1 MHFLILG
8 AVFFFAIL
16 GFIVL
21 FAAVSTY
28 NGLVGLKN
36 QVDRAWANIDV
47 VLKERFDLIP
57 RLISV
62 CEQYVKYERG
72 TLDHV
77 MQARSAYGSAVNVDD
92 KIKAATAVG
101 QTVRGLLALGEAYPN
116 LKSSDQFVEME
127 KTLRD
132 LEKQIADRRE
142 MYNESVTNFNT
153 RCQIFPDVFF
163 AQMLGYK
170 TVALYKVEAF
180 ERETPP
186 MKLDLPA

>member
-1 MHFLILG
+1 
-8 AVFFFAIL
+8 
-16 GFIVL
+16 
-21 FAAVSTY
+21 
-28 NGLVGLKN
+28 
-36 QVDRAWANIDV
+36 
-47 VLKERFDLIP
+47 
-57 RLISV
+57 
-62 CEQYVKYERG
+62 
-72 TLDHV
+72 
-77 MQARSAYGSAVNVDD
+77 
-92 KIKAATAVG
+92 
-101 QTVRGLLALGEAYPN
+101 VRGLLALGEAYPN